1 PSQPM
6 CITTESYCLSKAP
19 ITGVLEL
26 CDIFKVRHLHQSQ
39 NLTNA
44 NVREKLPHSAGAH
57 MPAWT
62 PGHVV
67 PGQIWQTPLGYWTPS
82 VYAHATPTATNGTAP
97 TSYSSGHEPT
107 MCCHDPELG

>member
-1 PSQPM
+1 PSQPVHV
-6 CITTESYCLSKAP
+6 TPESYCLSEAP
-19 ITGVLEL
+19 IAGVPEL

-44 NVREKLPHSAGAH
+44 NVRGKPPYSAGAH

-67 PGQIWQTPLGYWTPS
+67 PGQ
-82 VYAHATPTATNGTAP
+82 
-97 TSYSSGHEPT
+97 TSIH
-107 MCCHDPELG
+107 